1 MERPPTLVPVADR
14 QQSDVLRPNGGSEL
28 RPPATRTR
36 VKWLRLAVVLLA
48 LALLAAI
55 STLFGMLMAVASDL
69 PALEN
74 AAEYRRAQNSV
85 LYADAG
91 GGRRGPAIARLTGND
106 HRILLSQEQISPHL
120 KNAVVAIEDRRFY
133 EHRGVDY
140 QGILRALVQDVL
152 NRRAVQGGSTI
163 TQQFVKNALS
173 AQNRRTVLQKM
184 REAAL
189 AYHLERKWSKQ
200 KILTEYLNT
209 VYFGNGAY
217 GAESAA
223 RTYFGRTLD
232 PARYGTP
239 GTPPNSSRGVLD
251 GEPLA
256 ARLDPAQ
263 AALLAGMIASPSL
276 YDPIQ
281 NPRRARARRNLVL
294 RRMLEQGYLTRQQF
308 NQALA
313 EPLPTRADITPPSPD
328 SADPYFSTWVTQT
341 LVDRYGAGL
350 VFGGGLRVTTTI
362 DWPLQQAVR
371 DAIGRHLNGVG
382 PSAAVVAIENRT
394 GEVKAIVGGDDYLRR
409 PFNVAVQGHRQ
420 PGSAFKPFILI
431 EALLHGISPDR
442 TFVSRP
448 KQFRVPG
455 SPGEVFR
462 VNNYENHYAGI
473 TTLRSATASSDN
485 SVYAELGLT
494 LGTRRIARLAQRM
507 GIETPVSTN
516 PAMTLGGLRIGLSP
530 LELAYAYTTIANRG
544 LRVSGTLAT
553 RPLGP
558 VTIERVEGSGR
569 DDRNR
574 VRAQRVFPTTIG
586 EQAQQVL
593 AGVLQYGTGR
603 AARIGEFAF
612 GKTGTTEN
620 YGDAWFVGSNR
631 ELTVAVWVG
640 YPDRLKPMLTEYGGK
655 PVAGGTYPA
664 LIWRDVMLSWIQL
677 RDQRRRQRGVQEQR
691 SLAPPVPSPPTAQ
704 PGTGTA
710 AEPPRRTTTAPAPLT
725 PKPQAGAGSGTP
737 GGLAPPQPSAPSNSG
752 QAPNQAP
759 RSTPPSTPPPSAP
772 TPPSRGGGAT
782 PPSAGSGSG

>member
-14 QQSDVLRPNGGSEL
+14 QQAGALQTIGAADP

-48 LALLAAI
+48 LGLLAAL

-152 NRRAVQGGSTI
+152 NRRVVQGGSTI

-223 RTYFGRTLD
+223 RTYFGRILD
-232 PARYGTP
+232 PARYATP
-239 GTPPNSSRGVLD
+239 GTPPNSSRGVLE

-308 NQALA
+308 TAALA

-371 DAIGRHLNGVG
+371 NAITRHLNGVG

-394 GEVKAIVGGDDYLRR
+394 GEVKAIVGGDDYLHR

-431 EALLHGISPDR
+431 EALLRGISPDR

-485 SVYAELGLT
+485 SVYAELGLA

-516 PAMTLGGLRIGLSP
+516 PAMTLGGLRVGLSP

-574 VRAQRVFPTTIG
+574 VRAQRVFPTAVG

-603 AARIGEFAF
+603 AARIGEFTF

-677 RDQRRRQRGVQEQR
+677 RDQRRRERGVPQPR

-704 PGTGTA
+704 PGVGTA
-710 AEPPRRTTTAPAPLT
+710 AEPPRRTATAPAPL
-725 PKPQAGAGSGTP
+725 PAKPQASAGAGSP
-737 GGLAPPQPSAPSNSG
+737 GSVAPPEPSVPSNGG
-752 QAPNQAP
+752 QTPSQTP